1 MVNGKQLLS
10 RLVNRDARFA
20 THREYSHQ
28 WTTVLR
34 LLPPLLTEVDADRT
48 ESISWAPII
57 GKLLVL
63 LSHIVSGG
71 VYPQRKSRRRRVEHN
86 DNYMYHSDSDS
97 DDRVNQQT
105 QGDDL
110 TASQQF
116 NFSYTNNNTQMAAD
130 SQMTLDP
137 DATFDLDAT
146 QPDPTNERD
155 GHPKRINEGDNS
167 FISSGNRT
175 TTTTT
180 TDSVLAGVD
189 SLSDPSGL
197 LQKQDSSLVDPLQ
210 HPSQSSSLYPSTWNG
225 STVISTSN
233 TDSGCLE
240 WENALSAAKIIID
253 LIEKKGAKRII
264 DKYEEEQKKNSTDLA
279 NVEGKM
285 RGWGS
290 YQEKDN
296 NNLPLIS
303 STCFIRSLGH
313 LS

>member
-1 MVNGKQLLS
+1 L
-10 RLVNRDARFA
+10 
-20 THREYSHQ
+20 
-28 WTTVLR
+28 
-34 LLPPLLTEVDADRT
+34 
-48 ESISWAPII
+48 
-57 GKLLVL
+57 
-63 LSHIVSGG
+63 
-71 VYPQRKSRRRRVEHN
+71 
-86 DNYMYHSDSDS
+86 YHSDSDS

-146 QPDPTNERD
+146 QPDPNNERD
-155 GHPKRINEGDNS
+155 DPPKRINEGDNS
-167 FISSGNRT
+167 FISGGNRT
-175 TTTTT
+175 TTTAT
-180 TDSVLAGVD
+180 TDAVTAGGD
-189 SLSDPSGL
+189 PLSDPSGL
-197 LQKQDSSLVDPLQ
+197 LQKQDSSLIDPLQ

-233 TDSGCLE
+233 MDSGCLE

-279 NVEGKM
+279 LNVEGKM
-285 RGWGS
+285 RGS
-290 YQEKDN
+290 YQVKKKV
-296 NNLPLIS
+296 I
-303 STCFIRSLGH
+303 H
-313 LS
+313 